1 MLKSAIVFLL
11 ARFIARADGQEL
23 KKIKFGYPAISY
35 NQIHVRKTWIPALR
49 PGSGHAFAG
58 RTEGAGDFQSTL
70 LKSLG
75 FEPSAVNAN
84 VGCQTVTEV
93 RT

>member
-11 ARFIARADGQEL
+11 LLFIASADGQEL
-23 KKIKFGYPAISY
+23 KKIKIGYPAISC
-35 NQIHVRKTWIPALR
+35 NQIHIRRTWIPAL
-49 PGSGHAFAG
+49 AG
-58 RTEGAGDFQSTL
+58 KSDGAGGFQSTL

-75 FEPSAVNAN
+75 FEPSAINAN
-84 VGCQTVTEV
+84 VGCQVVTEV

>member
-11 ARFIARADGQEL
+11 ALFIASADGQEL
-23 KKIKFGYPAISY
+23 KKIKIGYPAISY
-35 NQIHVRKTWIPALR
+35 NQIHIRRTWIPAVR

-58 RTEGAGDFQSTL
+58 KTEGAGDFQSTL
-70 LKSLG
+70 LKFLG
-75 FEPSAVNAN
+75 FEPRVVNAN

>member
-11 ARFIARADGQEL
+11 ARLIARPDGQEF
-23 KKIKFGYPAISY
+23 KKIKIGYPAISY
-35 NQIHVRKTWIPALR
+35 NKIHVRKTWIPALR
-49 PGSGHAFAG
+49 PDSGHAFAG
-58 RTEGAGDFQSTL
+58 KTEAAGDFQSTL

-75 FEPSAVNAN
+75 FELSVVNAD

-93 RT
+93 HT

>member
-11 ARFIARADGQEL
+11 ALFIARADGQEL
-23 KKIKFGYPAISY
+23 KKIKIGYPAISD
-35 NQIHVRKTWIPALR
+35 NKIHLRKTWIPALR
-49 PGSGHAFAG
+49 PDSGHAFAG
-58 RTEGAGDFQSTL
+58 KAEGAGDFQSTM

-75 FEPSAVNAN
+75 FELSVVNAN
-84 VGCQTVTEV
+84 VGCQTVREV